1 MVLDDEICYRA
12 LAARDRRF
20 DGAFFVG
27 VTSTGVFCRPI
38 CPARTPRPER
48 CAFFADAA
56 GALAAGFRPC
66 KRCRPDSAQGRGDTE
81 SLARLARAA
90 LLAIDEGALDQQ
102 GLEALAARLTV
113 SARHLRRALREVV
126 GLSPLAIAQERRL
139 ALARALIEGTSLP
152 LVQVSLCAGYQS
164 LRRFNEAFRDSFGL
178 APSRWRRDG
187 ASASSTGL
195 HLRLPV
201 APPFDGAG
209 VLATLAAGNEGRVDE
224 GRWRRRIVCGA
235 HEGELAVTVETAAD
249 GRPLLAL
256 SVATSLLPA
265 LRLVVAKVSALF
277 DLHARPAVIDGHLSR
292 DPALA
297 PLVAARPGL
306 RLVGTWDAPSP
317 PDPDAFEPGPM
328 LTAENAARLG
338 VRDEAAALARADGW
352 RPWRA
357 YALAHLRRGRAS

>member
-27 VTSTGVFCRPI
+27 VTSTRVFCRPI

-56 GALAAGFRPC
+56 AAQAAGFRPC

-81 SLARLARAA
+81 SLTRLARAA
-90 LLAIDEGALDQQ
+90 LVAIDEGALDQQ

-152 LVQVSLCAGYQS
+152 LVEVALCAGYQS
-164 LRRFNEAFRDSFGL
+164 LRRFNEAFRAAFGQ
-178 APSRWRRDG
+178 APSRWRREG
-187 ASASSTGL
+187 ASASSARLG
-195 HLRLPV
+195 LRLPV

-209 VLATLAAGNEGRVDE
+209 VLASLAAANEGQVHD
-224 GRWRRRIVCGA
+224 GRWHRQIAWGK
-235 HEGELAVTVETAAD
+235 HEGELIVTVEASDD
-249 GRPLLAL
+249 GPLLAL
-256 SVATSLLPA
+256 SVATSLLPV
-265 LRLVVAKVSALF
+265 LRWVVAKVSALF

-306 RLVGTWDAPSP
+306 RLVGTWDAPTP
-317 PDPDAFEPGPM
+317 PDPDAFEPGP
-328 LTAENAARLG
+328 LLAAENAARLG
-338 VRDEAAALARADGW
+338 VHDEAAAFARAEAW

-357 YALAHLRRGRAS
+357 YALAHLRKGRAS